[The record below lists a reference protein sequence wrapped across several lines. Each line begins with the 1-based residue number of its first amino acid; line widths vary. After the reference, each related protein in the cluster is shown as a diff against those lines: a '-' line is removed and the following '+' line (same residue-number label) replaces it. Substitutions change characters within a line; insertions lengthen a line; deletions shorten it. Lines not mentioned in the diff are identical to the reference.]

1 MVEVVAA
8 PTGVRTAWV
17 SVVSV
22 VEVVVTGPSWSS
34 WTVVQAGMSRA
45 NAARPRRIGSF
56 INWSGLVDHLVVVV
70 VVVVFFSTT
79 AGAGAVVVVVRR
91 TTTRLATRRSPSFT

>member
-1 MVEVVAA
+1 MVEVVAP
-8 PTGVRTAWV
+8 PTGVRTARV

-22 VEVVVTGPSWSS
+22 VEVVVTGRSWSS

-45 NAARPRRIGSF
+45 SAARQRKIGSF
-56 INWSGLVDHLVVVV
+56 MNWSELGAYLVVV

-91 TTTRLATRRSPSFT
+91 TITRLATRRSPSFT